1 MPGAPEIS
9 TSVGFFMLAFIIPWA
24 LIHSPTRGHVTL
36 PSMRIVFMGTPDF
49 AVPVL
54 SRMVEAGHDI
64 AAVYSQPDRPSG
76 RGRKLVPT
84 PTKRFAEERG
94 IEVRQAKSLRSEEE
108 REALAS
114 LCPEVVVVA
123 AYGLFLPPDALEIPP
138 LGCLNIHPSL
148 LPRYR
153 GPSPVVSAILNGDE
167 ETGVTIM
174 KLDEGMDSGPIL
186 AQERV
191 SIAEEEPAPELTRRL
206 FDLGA
211 DLLVDTLPRWSSGD
225 IQATPQDESRATFT
239 SLVKKEDGEIDWADD
254 AERITRMVRAYQP
267 WPGTFTHWDG
277 KLLKILDA
285 TSMAGDAPAGHVV
298 ELDVGGIGIGTSD
311 RLLAVSRLQIEGRR
325 PSDALDF
332 VRGYPDFVG
341 AELDRSS

>member
-1 MPGAPEIS
+1 
-9 TSVGFFMLAFIIPWA
+9 
-24 LIHSPTRGHVTL
+24 
-36 PSMRIVFMGTPDF
+36 MRIVFMGTPDF

-54 SRMVEAGHDI
+54 SRLIDGGHDI
-64 AAVYSQPDRPSG
+64 SAVYSQPDRSSG

-94 IEVRQAKSLRSEEE
+94 IEIRQPKSLRSEEE
-108 REALAS
+108 CAGLAS

-123 AYGLFLPPDALEIPP
+123 AYGLFLPAEALKVPP

-153 GPSPVVSAILNGDE
+153 GPSPVVSAILNGDD

-186 AQERV
+186 ARKRV
-191 SIAEEEPAPELTRRL
+191 AIDEKESALELTRRL
-206 FDLGA
+206 FNLGA
-211 DLLVDTLPRWSSGD
+211 ELLVEALSGWASGD

-239 SLVKKEDGEIDWADD
+239 SLVKKQDGEIDWTDD
-254 AERITRMVRAYQP
+254 ATRIARMVRAYEP
-267 WPGTFTHWDG
+267 WPGTFTHWNG
-277 KLLKILDA
+277 KLLKILGA
-285 TSMAGDAPAGHVV
+285 TAMAGDAPPGQVV
-298 ELDVGGIGIGTSD
+298 GLDDGGIGIGTAD
-311 RLLAVSRLQIEGRR
+311 GLLSVTGLQIEGRR
-325 PSDALDF
+325 PSDAQDF

-341 AELDRSS
+341 AELGCSI

>member
-1 MPGAPEIS
+1 
-9 TSVGFFMLAFIIPWA
+9 
-24 LIHSPTRGHVTL
+24 
-36 PSMRIVFMGTPDF
+36 MGTPDF

-54 SRMVEAGHDI
+54 SRLVDAGHDI

-94 IEVRQAKSLRSEEE
+94 LEVRQPKSLRPEDECA
-108 REALAS
+108 ALGS
-114 LCPEVVVVA
+114 LSPDVIVVA
-123 AYGLFLPPDALEIPP
+123 AYGLFLPSDALEIPP

-153 GPSPVVSAILNGDE
+153 GPSPVVSAILNGDV

-191 SIAEEEPAPELTRRL
+191 SIDEEETTPVLTRRL

-211 DLLVDTLPRWSSGD
+211 GLLVDTLPRWSSGEV
-225 IQATPQDESRATFT
+225 QASPQDESRATFT
-239 SLVKKEDGEIDWADD
+239 SLVKKEDGEIDWTDD
-254 AERITRMVRAYQP
+254 AARIARMVRAYQP

-277 KLLKILDA
+277 KQLKILEA
-285 TSMAGDAPAGHVV
+285 TSMAGDAPPGRVV
-298 ELDVGGIGIGTSD
+298 RLDDGGIGIGTGD
-311 RLLAVSRLQIEGRR
+311 GLLAVSRFQIEGRR
-325 PSDALDF
+325 PSDAQDF
-332 VRGYPDFVG
+332 VRGYPNFVG
-341 AELDRSS
+341 AELGRSS

>member
-1 MPGAPEIS
+1 
-9 TSVGFFMLAFIIPWA
+9 
-24 LIHSPTRGHVTL
+24 
-36 PSMRIVFMGTPDF
+36 MGTPDF

-54 SRMVEAGHDI
+54 SRLVETGHDI

-84 PTKRFAEERG
+84 PTKQFAEERG
-94 IEVRQAKSLRSEEE
+94 LEVRQPKSLRPEDECE
-108 REALAS
+108 TLAS
-114 LCPEVVVVA
+114 LHPEVIVVA
-123 AYGLFLPPDALEIPP
+123 VYGLFLRSDALEIPP

-148 LPRYR
+148 LPSYR

-186 AQERV
+186 VQEQV
-191 SIAEEEPAPELTRRL
+191 SIVGEETAPELTRRL
-206 FDLGA
+206 FGLGA
-211 DLLVDTLPRWSSGD
+211 DLLVDTLPRWSSGK

-239 SLVKKEDGEIDWADD
+239 SLVKKEDSEIDWTVD
-254 AERITRMVRAYQP
+254 AARIARMVRAYEP

-285 TSMAGDAPAGHVV
+285 TPIAGDAPPGQVV
-298 ELDVGGIGIGTSD
+298 GLDDGGVGIGTGD
-311 RLLAVSRLQIEGRR
+311 GLLLVSRLQSEGRR
-325 PSDALDF
+325 PSDAQDF

-341 AELDRSS
+341 AELGRSS

>member
-1 MPGAPEIS
+1 
-9 TSVGFFMLAFIIPWA
+9 
-24 LIHSPTRGHVTL
+24 
-36 PSMRIVFMGTPDF
+36 MGTPDF

-54 SRMVEAGHDI
+54 SRLLEAEHDI

-76 RGRKLVPT
+76 RGHKLVQT

-94 IEVRQAKSLRSEEE
+94 VEVRQPKSLRSEEE
-108 REALAS
+108 FAALAAFG
-114 LCPEVVVVA
+114 PEVVVVA
-123 AYGLFLPPDALEIPP
+123 AYGLFLPPETLEVPP

-153 GPSPVVSAILNGDE
+153 GPSPVVTAILNGDE

-191 SIAEEEPAPELTRRL
+191 SIDEEETTPVLTRRL

-211 DLLVDTLPRWSSGD
+211 DLLVDTLPRWSSGK

-239 SLVKKEDGEIDWADD
+239 SLVKKEDGEIDWIDD
-254 AERITRMVRAYQP
+254 AARIARMVRAYEP
-267 WPGTFTHWDG
+267 WPGTFTYWDG
-277 KLLKILDA
+277 RLLKILGA
-285 TSMAGDAPAGHVV
+285 TSMAGDAQPSQVV
-298 ELDVGGIGIGTSD
+298 ALNDGRIGVGTGDG
-311 RLLAVSRLQIEGRR
+311 LLAVSNLQSEGRR
-325 PSDALDF
+325 PSDAQDF

-341 AELDRSS
+341 AELGRSS

>member
-1 MPGAPEIS
+1 
-9 TSVGFFMLAFIIPWA
+9 
-24 LIHSPTRGHVTL
+24 
-36 PSMRIVFMGTPDF
+36 MGTPDF

-54 SRMVEAGHDI
+54 SRLVEAGHDI

-94 IEVRQAKSLRSEEE
+94 IDVRQPQSLRSDDECKTLA
-108 REALAS
+108 ALR
-114 LCPEVVVVA
+114 PEVIVVA
-123 AYGLFLPPDALEIPP
+123 AYGLFLPPDVLAIPQ
-138 LGCLNIHPSL
+138 LGCLNIHPSM

-153 GPSPVVSAILNGDE
+153 GPSPVVSAILNGDT

-186 AQERV
+186 AQEQV
-191 SIAEEEPAPELTRRL
+191 SIDEEETALGLTRRL

-211 DLLVDTLPRWSSGD
+211 DLIVDTLPRWSSGD

-239 SLVKKEDGEIDWADD
+239 SLVKKEDGEIDWTGDSAQI
-254 AERITRMVRAYQP
+254 ARMVRAYEP

-277 KLLKILDA
+277 KQLKILGA
-285 TSMAGDAPAGHVV
+285 TSMAGDAPPGQVV
-298 ELDVGGIGIGTSD
+298 GLDDGSIGIGTGD
-311 RLLAVSRLQIEGRR
+311 GLLAVNRLQNEGRR
-325 PSDALDF
+325 PSGAQDF
-332 VRGYPDFVG
+332 VRGYPNFVG
-341 AELDRSS
+341 AELGPSS